1 MRRRNAGFT
10 LIELLAALSVSGL
23 VILGGVLLVDQVTDG
38 SARIVR
44 SGILAARD
52 ANGFRV
58 LRQLVLDARI
68 TPDTLDRF
76 RGDERSAEL
85 TTMCRESRGWL
96 AICRATLDVD
106 WRNDS
111 SVVVAHLSTGEDLEL
126 LRRRGAAELRYF
138 DVLSRD
144 STWRGRWALS
154 IAMPAAIAVVS
165 AGDTSIF
172 SLGVSR

>member
-1 MRRRNAGFT
+1 MRHRSAGFT
-10 LIELLAALSVSGL
+10 LVELLAALSVSGL

-44 SGILAARD
+44 SSMLVARD

-58 LRQLVLDARI
+58 LQQLTRDARV

-85 TTMCRESRGWL
+85 TTMCQESRGWL
-96 AICRATLDVD
+96 APCRAKLDVD
-106 WRNDS
+106 WRTDS
-111 SVVVAHLSTGEDLEL
+111 SVVVAHLSTGENLEVFS
-126 LRRRGAAELRYF
+126 RRGAAELRYL
-138 DVLSRD
+138 DVLSAD

-154 IAMPAAIAVVS
+154 IAMPAAIAVVA
-165 AGDTSIF
+165 AGDTSVF
-172 SLGVSR
+172 SLGWTR

>member
-1 MRRRNAGFT
+1 MRHRSGFT
-10 LIELLAALSVSGL
+10 LIELLAALSISGL
-23 VILGGVLLVDQVTDG
+23 VILGGVLLVDQVTDA

-44 SGILAARD
+44 SGVFAARD

-58 LRQLVLDARI
+58 LRQLMLDARV

-96 AICRATLDVD
+96 APCRAKLDVD
-106 WRNDS
+106 WRTDS
-111 SVVVAHLSTGEDLEL
+111 SVVVAHLSTGEALEL
-126 LRRRGAAELRYF
+126 LRRPGAVELRYF
-138 DVLSRD
+138 DMLSVD

-154 IAMPAAIAVVS
+154 IAMPVAIAVVS
-165 AGDTSIF
+165 AADTSVF
-172 SLGVSR
+172 SLGFAR

>member
-1 MRRRNAGFT
+1 MRRRSGFT

-58 LRQLVLDARI
+58 LRQLMLDARV

-76 RGDERSAEL
+76 RGDERSAEI
-85 TTMCRESRGWL
+85 TTMCHGSRGWL
-96 AICRATLDVD
+96 APCRATLDVD
-106 WRNDS
+106 WRPDS

-126 LRRRGAAELRYF
+126 LRLHGAAELRYF
-138 DVLSRD
+138 DELARD
-144 STWRGRWALS
+144 SAWLARWARS
-154 IAMPAAIAVVS
+154 IAMPVAIAVVS
-165 AGDTSIF
+165 ARDTSVF
-172 SLGVSR
+172 SLGASR